1 MDNYLIIWGV
11 LANSDAAGGD
21 KYQGEITPSPPTDV
35 PGGGL
40 FYILRKNLAMC
51 TMWNLIVVDV
61 SRIGKGLR
69 QHMGTDKMLKSKTCK
84 GAAVGGK

>member
-1 MDNYLIIWGV
+1 MQLV
-11 LANSDAAGGD
+11 VTSARVKSHLAL
-21 KYQGEITPSPPTDV
+21 PPINV

-69 QHMGTDKMLKSKTCK
+69 QHMGTDKMLKSKTCQD
-84 GAAVGGK
+84 AAVGDK